1 MFDLSSARIV
11 DASSS
16 QDSVVFTIHELHSL
30 SEPLTFVVTLLA
42 AQLWTLA
49 VKTKSTQFVVEK
61 LINLLMLTNHR
72 FEKNYIFLFPLKST
86 SNAPKF
92 VTMANKKHSKDLRD
106 LSFWNIVKS
115 QHVTLRSRHTPANSA
130 PRLPSGWVETF
141 KICSG
146 NKHAPTMAHD
156 ILITWQKSQ
165 S

>member
-1 MFDLSSARIV
+1 MLDLSSARIV

-61 LINLLMLTNHR
+61 LISLLMLANHR
-72 FEKNYIFLFPLKST
+72 FELNYLFLFPIQC
-86 SNAPKF
+86 PKF

-106 LSFWNIVKS
+106 LSFWKIVKS

-130 PRLPSGWVETF
+130 PRLPPGWVETF